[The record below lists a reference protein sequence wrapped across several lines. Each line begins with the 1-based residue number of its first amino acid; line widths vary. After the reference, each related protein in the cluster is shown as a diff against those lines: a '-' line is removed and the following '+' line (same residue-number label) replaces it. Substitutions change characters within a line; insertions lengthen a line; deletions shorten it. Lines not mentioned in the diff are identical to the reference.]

1 MSTTDEISATGPHAA
16 KKGAL
21 RGFAPPLEEV
31 EDARKRTPSE
41 EARTIIENDHVGS
54 LATLTEDGSPW
65 ASIVGYGVLGNG
77 EPVFCVS
84 TLAEHGRNLPVDGRA
99 SLVVARPSAIPGD
112 PLDVGR
118 VTLLGACERPADE
131 AEEATA
137 RGAFLEALPT
147 AKHYIDFK
155 DFSLWI
161 LRVERT
167 RWVGGFGRMDSTTG
181 PDYNVAE
188 PDPVAGQADY
198 AVQHLNDDHAESLLL
213 MAQKLGGFSDAT
225 AASCVRAD
233 RYGIDLELETP
244 RGKAQTRIGFAEPLT
259 DPDGLRAGTVELAKR
274 ARG

>member
-1 MSTTDEISATGPHAA
+1 MSAIDEIFPAGPHAA
-16 KKGAL
+16 EDNDE
-21 RGFAPPLEEV
+21 RGFAPPLEKI
-31 EDARKRTPSE
+31 APPRRRTPAE

-65 ASIVGYGVLGNG
+65 SSIVGYGVLANG

-118 VTLLGACERPADE
+118 VTLLGGCERPADA

-137 RGAFLEALPT
+137 REAFLKALPT

-181 PDYNVAE
+181 SDYNVAE
-188 PDPVAGQADY
+188 PDPVAGQADH
-198 AVQHLNDDHAESLLL
+198 AVQHLNKDHADSLLL
-213 MAQKLGGFSDAT
+213 MTQKLGGFSDAT
-225 AASCVRAD
+225 SAKCVRAD

-244 RGKAQTRIGFAEPLT
+244 RGMAQTRIGFAEPLT
-259 DPDGLRAGTVELAKR
+259 AAGGLRAGTVELVKR